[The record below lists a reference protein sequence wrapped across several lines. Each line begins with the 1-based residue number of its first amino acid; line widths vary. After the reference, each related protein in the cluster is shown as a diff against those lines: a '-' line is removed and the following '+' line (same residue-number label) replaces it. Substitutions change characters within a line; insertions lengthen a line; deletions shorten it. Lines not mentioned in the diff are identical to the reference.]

1 MKRML
6 ISIFPC
12 YVKRETKK
20 GGGGEEEGENGVL
33 LVAKVSGRWK

>member
-1 MKRML
+1 MKRMV

-20 GGGGEEEGENGVL
+20 GGGGEGENGVL